1 MAVFVALGA
10 FLMTLA
16 GGWTAQRVTDRRHLV
31 LGLAGGLMLGVVGLD
46 LLPEA
51 LRAADDEIHGV
62 PAALLLFVAGFL
74 LAHLVERLLAARR
87 AAHGAVEH
95 TAVRDEPVRYEAVQ
109 YGPVERATVR
119 HEPVPPEAV
128 EGAAA
133 EQGPV
138 RRGVAEHVAVPRE
151 GIEGAAAEHGAA
163 EHTAVPREGIEGA
176 AAEHGAAEH
185 TAVPYGA
192 VEGAAAEQG
201 PVRHAAAEHTAVPHD
216 AVDRD
221 AAEHR
226 HRSPEVGLTAAAAMV
241 GHSLMDGVA
250 IGASFQVGGGMGTA
264 VALAVIAHDFA
275 DGFNTF
281 TLTRLYGNARR
292 KALAMLFAD
301 AVAPVAG
308 AAASA
313 FLAIPENVLGG
324 YLGLFGGALLYL
336 AAAEILPEAHHAHP
350 ARSTLLCTVAGV
362 AFIWLVVGVTG

>member
-51 LRAADDEIHGV
+51 LRAAGTEVHGV
-62 PAALLLFVAGFL
+62 PAALLLFLAGFL

-87 AAHGAVEH
+87 AAHGA
-95 TAVRDEPVRYEAVQ
+95 
-109 YGPVERATVR
+109 
-119 HEPVPPEAV
+119 
-128 EGAAA
+128 
-133 EQGPV
+133 
-138 RRGVAEHVAVPRE
+138 AEHN
-151 GIEGAAAEHGAA
+151 
-163 EHTAVPREGIEGA
+163 
-176 AAEHGAAEH
+176 
-185 TAVPYGA
+185 
-192 VEGAAAEQG
+192 
-201 PVRHAAAEHTAVPHD
+201 
-216 AVDRD
+216 
-221 AAEHR
+221 HR
-226 HRSPEVGLTAAAAMV
+226 APEVGLTAAAAMV

-264 VALAVIAHDFA
+264 VSLAVIAHDFA

-281 TLTRLYGNARR
+281 TLTSLYGNARR

-313 FLAIPENVLGG
+313 FLTIPEAVLGG
-324 YLGLFGGALLYL
+324 YLGLFAGALLYL
-336 AAAEILPEAHHAHP
+336 AAAEILPEAHHEHP
-350 ARSTLLCTVAGV
+350 ARSTLLCTVAGA